1 MIFNHDLS
9 RYRYQLAQQF
19 NPPEGDRYY
28 TPLDKPEP
36 QFPSITGVLG
46 ADPESRN
53 KLQAWRMRIGEQEAE
68 EITKKSSE
76 LGTQVHEA
84 LEKLVLN
91 QEVPEDDLGQGL
103 PYYQGLKKH
112 LTHYVDKLYAAE
124 VMQFSE
130 ELQIAGQVDLI
141 CEWEGKLVVVDHKN
155 WKKVYPEKIAKAILQ
170 TAFHAIC
177 FHEANG
183 FWPEVLI
190 CTVGRPDGKAEF
202 YAYRVTEP
210 LIEKA
215 RGKIMMLRQ
224 HYYEWKNEPDLLH

>member
-19 NPPEGDRYY
+19 NPPQGDRYY
-28 TPLDKPEP
+28 TPLDTPEP

-46 ADPESRN
+46 ADPNSRS
-53 KLQAWRMRIGEQEAE
+53 KLQAWRMRIGEEEAE

-91 QEVPEDDLGQGL
+91 QEVAEAELGQGL

-124 VMQFSE
+124 LMQFSH

-141 CEWEGKLVVVDHKN
+141 CDWEGQLVVVDHKN
-155 WKKVYPEKIAKAILQ
+155 WKKVYPDKISKAILQ

-183 FWPEVLI
+183 CWPEVLI
-190 CTVGRPDGKAEF
+190 CTVGRPNGRGEVH
-202 YAYRVTEP
+202 AYRLTEA
-210 LIEKA
+210 LIDKA
-215 RGKIMMLRQ
+215 RREITRLRQ
-224 HYYEWKNEPDLLH
+224 HYLEWKSPSEMLN

>member
-1 MIFNHDLS
+1 
-9 RYRYQLAQQF
+9 
-19 NPPEGDRYY
+19 
-28 TPLDKPEP
+28 
-36 QFPSITGVLG
+36 
-46 ADPESRN
+46 
-53 KLQAWRMRIGEQEAE
+53 
-68 EITKKSSE
+68 
-76 LGTQVHEA
+76 
-84 LEKLVLN
+84 
-91 QEVPEDDLGQGL
+91 
-103 PYYQGLKKH
+103 
-112 LTHYVDKLYAAE
+112 
-124 VMQFSE
+124 MQFSE

-141 CEWEGKLVVVDHKN
+141 CKWEGKLVVVDHKN

-183 FWPEVLI
+183 CWPEVLI

>member
-19 NPPEGDRYY
+19 NPPEGERYY

-91 QEVPEDDLGQGL
+91 QEVP
-103 PYYQGLKKH
+103 
-112 LTHYVDKLYAAE
+112 
-124 VMQFSE
+124 
-130 ELQIAGQVDLI
+130 
-141 CEWEGKLVVVDHKN
+141 
-155 WKKVYPEKIAKAILQ
+155 
-170 TAFHAIC
+170 
-177 FHEANG
+177 
-183 FWPEVLI
+183 
-190 CTVGRPDGKAEF
+190 
-202 YAYRVTEP
+202 
-210 LIEKA
+210 
-215 RGKIMMLRQ
+215 
-224 HYYEWKNEPDLLH
+224 